1 MPILLTSWISGLTLT
16 VCPGHGFSPAC
27 LIVVRSALTILEKAD
42 QTNLGQLCN
51 LTLRF
56 LQLCLSVK
64 CEVDGLRY
72 DIPFPVLRSK
82 PNGDWW
88 CHGWNLMR
96 GGRDRSCFLCCITSK
111 SHCSGMPC
119 CAGLVASK
127 GRDAWLDDLSTTL
140 CTSKYFLLTSWNEV
154 VDIKPQHNLWIHG
167 KWW

>member
-56 LQLCLSVK
+56 FQFCLSRK

-82 PNGDWW
+82 PNSDWR
-88 CHGWNLMR
+88 CYGWNLMR
-96 GGRDRSCFLCCITSK
+96 GVKIE
-111 SHCSGMPC
+111 
-119 CAGLVASK
+119 VAFY
-127 GRDAWLDDLSTTL
+127 DAWPRNPTATGCHVVQGRSEQGARGEARRPLNGCPARQNT
-140 CTSKYFLLTSWNEV
+140 FFWLLESY
-154 VDIKPQHNLWIHG
+154 QHNLWIHG